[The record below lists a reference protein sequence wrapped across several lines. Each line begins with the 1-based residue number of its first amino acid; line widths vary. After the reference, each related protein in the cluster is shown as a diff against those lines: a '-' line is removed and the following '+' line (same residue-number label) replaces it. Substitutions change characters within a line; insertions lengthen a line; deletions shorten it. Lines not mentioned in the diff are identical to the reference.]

1 MKLLIDNREPPAI
14 IKYLNAINESS
25 KNKITIEICTLDLGD
40 YVFYDEITE
49 TNIIII
55 ERKSLQDL
63 ESSIKDGR
71 YAEQSF
77 RLNDSP
83 THNHNI
89 IYLIEGTI
97 INYRKKPFIATL
109 YSSVFSLNY
118 FKGFSVINSINQI
131 ETGEIIYNFSQKLL
145 RENFKPGFYSIQ
157 QTQQTQPTQPAIDI
171 SCAPI
176 IVEEKKAYTDAI
188 KTTKKSYITT
198 DNITEIMLMQ
208 IPGISSQTAN
218 AITQNHSTMATLI
231 ESLKNNPECLDGLK
245 MPNGRKVNR
254 TAIESLKKY
263 LIDT

>member
-1 MKLLIDNREPPAI
+1 MKLLIDNREPQAI

-40 YVFYDEITE
+40 YVFYDETRE

-77 RLNDSP
+77 RLNDCP
-83 THNHNI
+83 IHNHNI

-97 INYRKKPFIATL
+97 INHRNKPFIATL

-118 FKGFSVINSINQI
+118 FKGFSIINSANQI
-131 ETGEIIYNFSQKLL
+131 ETGVIIYNFSQKLI
-145 RENFKPGFYSIQ
+145 RENYKPGFYSIQ
-157 QTQQTQPTQPAIDI
+157 PIQPIQPTLDI
-171 SCAPI
+171 SGVPI
-176 IVEEKKAYTDAI
+176 IVEEKKAYTEAI

-208 IPGISSQTAN
+208 IPGISSQTAK
-218 AITQNHSTMATLI
+218 AITQNHPTMAILI
-231 ESLKNNPECLDGLK
+231 ESLKNNPECLDNLK
-245 MPNGRKVNR
+245 MTNGRKVNR
-254 TAIESLKKY
+254 SAIESLKKY
-263 LIDT
+263 LINT

>member
-49 TNIIII
+49 TNLIII

-77 RLNDSP
+77 RLNDCP

-118 FKGFSVINSINQI
+118 FKGFSVINSVNQI

-145 RENFKPGFYSIQ
+145 RENFKPGFYSL
-157 QTQQTQPTQPAIDI
+157 QPTQPAIDI
-171 SCAPI
+171 SCVPI
-176 IVEEKKAYTDAI
+176 IVEEKKAYTEAI

-245 MPNGRKVNR
+245 MTNGRKVNR